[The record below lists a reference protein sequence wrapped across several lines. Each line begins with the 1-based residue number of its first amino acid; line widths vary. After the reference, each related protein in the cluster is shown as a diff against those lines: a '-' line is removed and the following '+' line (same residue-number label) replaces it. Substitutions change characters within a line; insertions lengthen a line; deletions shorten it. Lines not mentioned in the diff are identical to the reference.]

1 MLKRLPAIRP
11 SRRFL
16 GLGLAALVV
25 SVVAIL
31 FGEATRPIALI
42 AWALLGLAA
51 FGDLIASRAGN
62 RSVTFAPIPEL
73 FVGETHDIKITVA
86 PAPEGLSARIDWPE
100 GLRGPDEIIFDN
112 GTATIPVATVRRGAW
127 EIAAIW
133 LHWTTRLGLFELVP
147 RLPVDLTVNI
157 VPNIRLVQSG
167 AITSQVLSTL
177 YGVKENRAI
186 GEGSEFHQL
195 RDFVRGMDT
204 KSIDWKR
211 SARYRQLV
219 AKELRAERNHHV
231 IIAFDNGY
239 LMREEIA
246 GLPKIDHA
254 VTAGLAAAWA
264 AAIGGD
270 LVGFYA
276 YDARP
281 RLFVS
286 PEPGRA
292 AFAHLRSRTADLS
305 YVTQETN
312 HTLALSELNARTPKR
327 SLIIVF
333 SDFVDTTTAELL
345 VENVSI
351 LAKRH
356 VIIFVA
362 IRDPEMDAMVEDAPE
377 TMDGVAELVAVG
389 QTLKKRRT
397 VFDRL
402 ARLGVMVIDARPGTL
417 TPQLISTY
425 LEIKARELI

>member
-11 SRRFL
+11 SRRFM
-16 GLGLAALVV
+16 GLGLAALVI
-25 SVVAIL
+25 SVIAIM
-31 FGEATRPIALI
+31 FGEGTRSIALI
-42 AWALLGLAA
+42 AWALLGAVA
-51 FGDLIASRAGN
+51 FIDLILSRAGK
-62 RSVTFAPIPEL
+62 RTLDVAPIPEL
-73 FVGETHDIKITVA
+73 FVGETQDIDITIT
-86 PAPEGLSARIDWPE
+86 PAPMALSARIDWPE
-100 GLRGPDEIIFDN
+100 GLRGPSEILFDD
-112 GTATIPVATVRRGAW
+112 GHARIPVDTVRRGIW
-127 EIAAIW
+127 EIASIW
-133 LHWTTRLGLFELVP
+133 LFWPSRFGLFEMVP
-147 RLPVDLTVNI
+147 RLPLGLEVSV

-195 RDFVRGMDT
+195 RDFVRGMDV

-219 AKELRAERNHHV
+219 AKELRAERNHHI

-254 VTAGLAAAWA
+254 VTAGLATAWA

-281 RLFVS
+281 RIFVK
-286 PEPGRA
+286 PEPGRI
-292 AFAHLRSRTADLS
+292 AFNHLRTRTAELS

-327 SLIIVF
+327 SLIVVF

-362 IRDPEMDAMVEDAPE
+362 IRDPNMDAMVEDAPD
-377 TMDGVAELVAVG
+377 TMDDVAELVAVG
-389 QTLKKRRT
+389 QTLKERRA